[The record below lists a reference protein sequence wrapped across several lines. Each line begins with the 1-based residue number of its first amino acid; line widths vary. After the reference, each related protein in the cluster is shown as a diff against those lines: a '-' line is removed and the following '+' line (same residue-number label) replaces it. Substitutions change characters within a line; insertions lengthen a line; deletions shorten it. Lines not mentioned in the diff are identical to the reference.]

1 MESKKR
7 TLLRTIS
14 FRILAILITIPFVF
28 IYTNDWLSSIT
39 DSLILHVIL
48 VIAHY
53 IHDRVW
59 LKIKWE

>member
-39 DSLILHVIL
+39 NSLILHIIL
-48 VIAHY
+48 AIAHY
-53 IHDRVW
+53 IHDRTW